1 MTRLSVVIITYNEEK
16 NIERCL
22 DSVKDIADDIIVVDS
37 FSTDKT
43 QQICLSKG
51 VCFIKHKFE
60 GYIEQ
65 KNFAN
70 AQAKYQHI
78 LSLDADEAISNE
90 LRKSILS
97 VKNNWLYDGYT
108 MNRFTNYCGKWIKH
122 CGWYPDKKLRLF
134 DKTKGKWTG
143 LKIHEKVELMPK
155 SAISF
160 LKGDILHYS
169 YYTIAS
175 HIAQANKF
183 SDISAKILFSKNKK
197 TSIFK
202 IIFSPVIKFLCD
214 YFLKLGFLDGFYG
227 FVICKIS
234 AHANFL
240 KYCKLIQFRRT
251 KKHDKV

>member
-1 MTRLSVVIITYNEEK
+1 MTQLSVVIITYNEEK

-51 VCFIKHKFE
+51 VRFIKHKFE

-78 LSLDADEAISNE
+78 LSLDADEAISDE
-90 LRKSILS
+90 LKKSILG
-97 VKNNWLYDGYT
+97 VKNNWLYDGYI

-143 LKIHEKVELMPK
+143 LKIHEKVELTPK
-155 SAISF
+155 ATTFF

-175 HIAQANKF
+175 HIAQINKF
-183 SDISAKILFSKNKK
+183 SDIAALSRFEKGKK
-197 TSIFK
+197 TNLFK
-202 IIFSPVIKFLCD
+202 IFFSPVCKFIIT
-214 YFLKLGFLDGFYG
+214 YFIRLGFLDGFYG
-227 FVICKIS
+227 FVISVNS
-234 AHANFL
+234 AHSTFL
-240 KYCKLIQFRRT
+240 KLVKLRNLN
-251 KKHDKV
+251 KGL